1 MSKDTE
7 DVKILIVDD
16 DPRNLDALEVML
28 ESSGCSFVRAQSGD
42 EALIAML
49 RHNFAAII
57 LDIRMPGMNGIE
69 LAHLVKQRRRTR
81 DVPIL
86 FLTAHLVDDADVLRG
101 YGVGGVDYLSKPL
114 NADILRSKVAV
125 FVELFRKTRQLAAIN
140 AALQTEVV
148 ERHRAQQAL
157 AQANQ
162 ELELRV
168 AERTAALTVA
178 HRGVRENEE
187 RLRLAMDVAQM
198 AAWEWD
204 VATDQMTW
212 STDPEALFGFPAGSF
227 GPQLRIRS
235 AVHPDD
241 RARVDAALSKALSDG
256 LYECEYRVLRP
267 AGSVVWVTERGQVL
281 RRPDGSLDKIVGVSR
296 DVSAQRRA
304 EQEGERLLI
313 RERAAR
319 DEAERQSRFKDEFLA
334 TLSHELRTP
343 INAILGWLSILA
355 RGEAV
360 RDPAKAIEVIQ
371 RNAQMQAKLIEDLL
385 EMNKLTSG
393 TARLDVAL
401 VDVKTTVESAL
412 QALQPTAEAKGV
424 HINAS
429 IDPAVPQMTADARRL
444 QQVIWNLVH
453 NAIKFT
459 PDKGRVDVA
468 VTWTSA
474 SVQIRVADTGQGIP
488 TEFLPYVFD
497 RFRQAD
503 SSATRGAWGLGIGL
517 SIAKHIVEL
526 HGGTI
531 TAESGGPGQ
540 GATFLVQLPASRP
553 AVTSAEVLQP
563 TSMYARPTPDDSARS
578 ASHPEMIG
586 VWGAPSRLP
595 EGGQG

>member
-1 MSKDTE
+1 MAVPVSAMPTE
-7 DVKILIVDD
+7 IEDARILIVDD
-16 DPRNLDALEVML
+16 DARNLDALEVML

-49 RHNFAAII
+49 QHDFAAII

-101 YGVGGVDYLSKPL
+101 YGVGAVDYLSKPL

-140 AALQTEVV
+140 AALQSEVV

-204 VATDQMTW
+204 VEAGRVTW
-212 STDPEALFGFPAGSF
+212 STDPEALFGFPAGAF
-227 GPQLRIRS
+227 GPELRVTR
-235 AVHPDD
+235 AVHVDD
-241 RARVDAALSKALSDG
+241 KPALDAALSSALAHG
-256 LYECEYRVLRP
+256 LYECEYRVVRP
-267 AGSVVWVTERGQVL
+267 SGSVVWVTERGQVL
-281 RRPDGSLDKIVGVSR
+281 RRADGTVDKIVGVSR

-313 RERAAR
+313 REREAR

-343 INAILGWLSILA
+343 INAILGWLSILS
-355 RGEAV
+355 RGEGA
-360 RDPAKAIEVIQ
+360 RDPAKAIAVIQ

-393 TARLDVAL
+393 TASLDVAL
-401 VDVKTTVESAL
+401 VDVKSTVDNAL
-412 QALQPTAEAKGV
+412 QALQPTAEKKSIRLTAT
-424 HINAS
+424 
-429 IDPAVPQMTADARRL
+429 IDPAVPQMSGDARRL

-459 PDKGRVDVA
+459 PDQGRVELA
-468 VTWTSA
+468 VTRTST
-474 SVQIRVADTGQGIP
+474 SVQIRVTDNGQGIP
-488 TEFLPYVFD
+488 PDFLPYVFD

-503 SSATRGAWGLGIGL
+503 SSTTRGAWGLGIGL
-517 SIAKHIVEL
+517 SIAKHIVE
-526 HGGTI
+526 GPPA
-531 TAESGGPGQ
+531 TARLKCGPSTQ
-540 GATFLVQLPASRP
+540 A
-553 AVTSAEVLQP
+553 AVRDTS
-563 TSMYARPTPDDSARS
+563 TR
-578 ASHPEMIG
+578 
-586 VWGAPSRLP
+586 
-595 EGGQG
+595 